1 MSKDKKRKGNK
12 NERERKKGEKVV
24 EEKEERKRER
34 KKYEKSERYIE
45 KDSRSRRCTR
55 CTKQRKRDKGTR
67 DGDRKKRE
75 GRETEE
81 KRKENRDE
89 REREENEEEK
99 GRKGREKW
107 NKRRSDA
114 GREDS
119 HRGSVVDGSVVY
131 IALEPSGS
139 TTDTVSL
146 AFESKL
152 PSVTRLLAITLAIL
166 REKFRVVTVVQF
178 PDDWRP
184 VKRDVSFR
192 VTQINQIE
200 NMDGRGIY
208 EVRVNTLRAS

>member
-1 MSKDKKRKGNK
+1 M
-12 NERERKKGEKVV
+12 
-24 EEKEERKRER
+24 
-34 KKYEKSERYIE
+34 
-45 KDSRSRRCTR
+45 
-55 CTKQRKRDKGTR
+55 
-67 DGDRKKRE
+67 
-75 GRETEE
+75 
-81 KRKENRDE
+81 
-89 REREENEEEK
+89 
-99 GRKGREKW
+99 
-107 NKRRSDA
+107 
-114 GREDS
+114 
-119 HRGSVVDGSVVY
+119 DGSVVY

-200 NMDGRGIY
+200 NIDGRRIY
-208 EVRVNTLRAS
+208 GVRVNSLHASKCLAR

>member
-1 MSKDKKRKGNK
+1 MSKDKKRKGKK

-45 KDSRSRRCTR
+45 KDSRSRSTR

-75 GRETEE
+75 GREAEE

-99 GRKGREKW
+99 GRKEREKW
-107 NKRRSDA
+107 NKRRSNT